1 MYQIFLYFISLLLA
15 SFFLLNFTIL
25 ILRNCNFYS
34 KPTDR
39 GLHKDPVITS
49 GGSYF
54 IFYIVFIYLTFDG
67 TIIGYSFLE
76 ISLILIFAIIFGIYD
91 DKNNLTRRFKLLTQI
106 ILSLILIIFFNFQLL
121 QNFFP
126 SLNYTYIYLF
136 LNIFFI
142 IAFINF
148 VNFIDG
154 SDGNLI
160 LFVFFIFIFLLIKL
174 NFIKE
179 VNEYIYLLYFIP
191 FLVSF
196 YLLNIR
202 KKIFLGESG
211 SLYLGIFLVLNLE
224 HFAIKEIMKISDL
237 LIISSYFLVDMI
249 ITFVLRIYIYGFN
262 SFKAHRD
269 HSYQFFCH
277 LMNDHKKF
285 NLFMGIYNFGYILPI
300 YLLNLLGYIPEFI
313 SVLLCIVPPVF
324 FVLKYSP
331 LIKILNEKK

>member
-1 MYQIFLYFISLLLA
+1 MF
-15 SFFLLNFTIL
+15 
-25 ILRNCNFYS
+25 
-34 KPTDR
+34 
-39 GLHKDPVITS
+39 
-49 GGSYF
+49 
-54 IFYIVFIYLTFDG
+54 
-67 TIIGYSFLE
+67 
-76 ISLILIFAIIFGIYD
+76 
-91 DKNNLTRRFKLLTQI
+91 
-106 ILSLILIIFFNFQLL
+106 
-121 QNFFP
+121 
-126 SLNYTYIYLF
+126 
-136 LNIFFI
+136 
-142 IAFINF
+142 
-148 VNFIDG
+148 
-154 SDGNLI
+154 
-160 LFVFFIFIFLLIKL
+160 
-174 NFIKE
+174 
-179 VNEYIYLLYFIP
+179 
-191 FLVSF
+191 SF